1 MTDPTSTPPGRIPA
15 TIPPMPDPTMPTL
28 YVIKVAGL
36 IDEGKGLAQAW
47 VKLDTNTRLPRFTF
61 SQPQGLSF
69 ADAMNL
75 MRQADITCGGTLR
88 LVRVEG

>member
-1 MTDPTSTPPGRIPA
+1 
-15 TIPPMPDPTMPTL
+15 MPTL
-28 YVIKVAGL
+28 YAVEV
-36 IDEGKGLAQAW
+36 ESPTPAW

-61 SQPQGLSF
+61 SQPQGLSR

-88 LVRVEG
+88 VVRVEG

>member
-1 MTDPTSTPPGRIPA
+1 
-15 TIPPMPDPTMPTL
+15 MPTL
-28 YVIKVAGL
+28 YVIKVLGL